1 MFEFCIDN
9 DTDKYNRI
17 HFIGIGGISMSGL
30 AEIMIAQNYKVS
42 GSDSRDSS
50 TVKRLRNLGAKVF
63 IGHDKNNIKND
74 VDLIIYT
81 DAVTKDNVEL
91 KEAKKNNISIID
103 RATFLGA
110 LMKNYKDSIAVS
122 GTHGKTTTTSM
133 LTTIFTNV
141 PDLDPTILLG
151 GQFKDIGGN
160 VKLGSRDAILTEA
173 CEYKGN
179 ILKYF
184 PTIGVI
190 LNMDED
196 HLDYFK
202 SMDHIINTFS
212 TFASRLDVDDHLIIN
227 NDDEN
232 KDIIIDKTKAKVF
245 TFGLS
250 SDAYYKAK
258 DIKFNST
265 GTSFKLYIN
274 DIFKTDVKINL
285 IGEHNLYNSLAAI
298 ATAHVYGISID
309 KIAKNIEK
317 YSGVGR
323 RLELK
328 GLYKNIKIIDDYAHH
343 PTEIRVT
350 LDALKKSTNGD
361 IFCVFQPHTYTRTK
375 KLFNNFVSSFKNADT
390 TIITDIYA
398 ARELNDG
405 SVSSKELVHAINNKN
420 TFYIK
425 DFEDIKD
432 FLIENAKPNDII
444 VTMGAGN
451 INELGERILEIK
463 SEAV

>member
-9 DTDKYNRI
+9 DTDKYKHI

-42 GSDSRDSS
+42 GSDSKDSS
-50 TVKRLRNLGAKVF
+50 TVKRLRNLGAEVL
-63 IGHDKNNIKND
+63 IGHNKNNITND

-81 DAVTKDNVEL
+81 DAVNKDNVEL
-91 KEAKKNNISIID
+91 EQARQNNIPIVD

-110 LMKNYKDSIAVS
+110 LMKNYKDSIAIS

-133 LTTIFTNV
+133 LTTIFTNT

-202 SMDHIINTFS
+202 SMDHIIDTFS
-212 TFASRLDVDDHLIIN
+212 TFASRLDLDNYLIIN
-227 NDDEN
+227 NEDEN
-232 KDIIIDKTKAKVF
+232 KDIVIDRTKAKVF
-245 TFGLS
+245 TFGLN
-250 SDAYYKAK
+250 DGAYYRAK
-258 DIKFNST
+258 DIKFNSN
-265 GTSFKLYIN
+265 GTTYKLYVN
-274 DIFKTDVKINL
+274 EVFKTDVQINL
-285 IGEHNLYNSLAAI
+285 IGEYNLYNSLAAI
-298 ATAHVYGISID
+298 AAAHIYGIPIND
-309 KIAKNIEK
+309 IANNIEK

-350 LDALKKSTNGD
+350 LDALKKSTSGN
-361 IFCVFQPHTYTRTK
+361 IFCVFQPHTYTRTR
-375 KLFNNFVSSFKNADT
+375 KLFNNFVSSFKNADI

-405 SVSSKELVHAINNKN
+405 SVSSKELVNAINNKN
-420 TFYIK
+420 TLYIK

-432 FLIENAKPNDII
+432 FLIKNAKSNDII

-451 INELGERILEIK
+451 INELGESILEIK